1 MTQFGTRYMK
11 TKTFILIFIALLTDS
26 QDGQGQQVSKVDAEA
41 SYKKLL
47 TELEDLERLSDEK
60 TLQIESLKK
69 KNKQLVTEI
78 ERLTAKLSMS
88 GNSVGSDRM
97 QPVREDT
104 SGFGR
109 QVDPSMDKSLKPDDM
124 EKYFGV
130 FEILRLDLGIS
141 QRKPRIAVLKP
152 IGQRSIGSLSEADVR
167 FQAQTSIRY
176 QSYSFGSTFD
186 HGESVWR
193 WVSISNDTITLSCV
207 QGADKGC
214 TIKMQ
219 FTDANSGSIWCDN
232 ARWPKTDLDQPVQY
246 SFQRQKPALGMR
258 DN

>member
-1 MTQFGTRYMK
+1 MK

-26 QDGQGQQVSKVDAEA
+26 QDGQGQQVAKVDAEA

-124 EKYFGV
+124 
-130 FEILRLDLGIS
+130 
-141 QRKPRIAVLKP
+141 
-152 IGQRSIGSLSEADVR
+152 
-167 FQAQTSIRY
+167 
-176 QSYSFGSTFD
+176 
-186 HGESVWR
+186 
-193 WVSISNDTITLSCV
+193 
-207 QGADKGC
+207 
-214 TIKMQ
+214 
-219 FTDANSGSIWCDN
+219 
-232 ARWPKTDLDQPVQY
+232 
-246 SFQRQKPALGMR
+246 
-258 DN
+258 